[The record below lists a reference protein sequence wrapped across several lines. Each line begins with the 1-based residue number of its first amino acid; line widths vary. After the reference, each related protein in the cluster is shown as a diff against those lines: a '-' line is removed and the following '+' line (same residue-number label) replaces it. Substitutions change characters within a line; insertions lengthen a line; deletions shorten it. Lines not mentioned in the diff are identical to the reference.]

1 MNTKLLVQGIIGVI
15 PGGVSTE
22 DFAVIISTDKN
33 TAKKILNMLIQNGI
47 GQTIGNLVNFDDGD
61 KLKTALLAINNGV
74 PIEEV
79 SRYIDWKD
87 FEGLVAEILDTKH
100 FDVLR
105 NFRMTKPTM
114 EIDVIGVRLGV
125 ALLIDCKHWKKLS
138 RSALET
144 IVVKQIERVK
154 YYISNAKDVIAA
166 PVIVT
171 LNQEET
177 SFINKVPIV
186 PILQFSSFI
195 DEFYGSLEEIKT
207 IEK

>member
-1 MNTKLLVQGIIGVI
+1 MNTKLLVQGIIGII

-33 TAKKILNMLIQNGI
+33 TAKKILDMLIQNGI

-114 EIDVIGVRLGV
+114 EIDVVGVRLGV

-138 RSALET
+138 HSALET

-154 YYISNAKDVIAA
+154 YYVSNAKDVIAA

>member
-1 MNTKLLVQGIIGVI
+1 MNTKLLVQGISGII
-15 PGGVSTE
+15 PGGISIE
-22 DFAVIISTDKN
+22 DFAAIISTDKN
-33 TAKKILNMLIQNGI
+33 TAEKILDMLTQNGI
-47 GQTIGNLVNFDDGD
+47 GQTIGNIVNFEDSD
-61 KLKTALLAINNGV
+61 KLKTALFAIKNGV

-87 FEGLVAEILDTKH
+87 FEGLVAEILDSKH

-105 NFRMTKPTM
+105 NFRMTRPTM
-114 EIDVIGVRLGV
+114 EIDVVGVRLGI
-125 ALLIDCKHWKKLS
+125 ALLIDCKHWKRLS
-138 RSALET
+138 YSALET
-144 IVVKQIERVK
+144 IVVKQVERVK
-154 YYISNAKDVIAA
+154 HYVSNAKDVIAA

-177 SFINKVPIV
+177 SFINRVPIV

>member
-1 MNTKLLVQGIIGVI
+1 VQGISGII
-15 PGGVSTE
+15 PGGISIE

-33 TAKKILNMLIQNGI
+33 TAKKILDMLIQNGI
-47 GQTIGNLVNFDDGD
+47 GQTIGNLVNFEDGD
-61 KLKTALLAINNGV
+61 KLKTALFVIKNGV

-87 FEGLVAEILDTKH
+87 FEGLVAEILDSKH
-100 FDVLR
+100 FNVLR

-114 EIDVIGVRLGV
+114 EIDVVGVRLGI
-125 ALLIDCKHWKKLS
+125 ALLIDCKHWKRLS
-138 RSALET
+138 HSALET

-154 YYISNAKDVIAA
+154 HYISNAKDVIAA

-177 SFINKVPIV
+177 SFINRVPIV
-186 PILQFSSFI
+186 PILQLSSFI
-195 DEFYGSLEEIKT
+195 DEFYGSMEEIKT

>member
-1 MNTKLLVQGIIGVI
+1 MNIKLLVQGITGVI

-22 DFAVIISTDKN
+22 DFAVITSTDKN
-33 TAKKILNMLIQNGI
+33 TAEKILGMLIQNGI

-61 KLKTALLAINNGV
+61 KLKTALLAIKNGV

-79 SRYIDWKD
+79 SRHIDWKD

-114 EIDVIGVRLGV
+114 EIDVVGVRLGV

-138 RSALET
+138 RSALGT

-154 YYISNAKDVIAA
+154 YYVSNVKDVVAV

>member
-1 MNTKLLVQGIIGVI
+1 MQAISGVI
-15 PGGVSTE
+15 PGGISTK
-22 DFAVIISTDKN
+22 DFAAIISADKN
-33 TAKKILNMLIQNGI
+33 TAEKILDMLTQNEI
-47 GQTIGNLVNFDDGD
+47 GQTIGNLVNFEDGD
-61 KLKTALLAINNGV
+61 KLKTALFAIKNGV

-105 NFRMTKPTM
+105 NFRLTKPTM
-114 EIDVIGVRLGV
+114 EIDVVGIHLGI

-144 IVVKQIERVK
+144 IVAKQTERVK
-154 YYISNAKDVIAA
+154 YYVSNAKDVIAA

-177 SFINKVPIV
+177 SFISKVPIV

-195 DEFYGSLEEIKT
+195 DEFYGSMEEIKT

>member
-1 MNTKLLVQGIIGVI
+1 MNTKLLVQGISGVI
-15 PGGVSTE
+15 SGGISIE
-22 DFAVIISTDKN
+22 DFAVVTSTDKN
-33 TAKKILNMLIQNGI
+33 TAEKILDMLIQNGI
-47 GQTIGNLVNFDDGD
+47 GQTIGNLVNFEDGD
-61 KLKTALLAINNGV
+61 KLKTALLAIKNGI

-87 FEGLVAEILDTKH
+87 FEGLVAEILDSKH

-114 EIDVIGVRLGV
+114 EIDVVGVRLGI

-138 RSALET
+138 HSALET

-154 YYISNAKDVIAA
+154 HYVSNAKDVIAA

-177 SFINKVPIV
+177 SFISRVPIV

>member
-1 MNTKLLVQGIIGVI
+1 MNTKLLMQAISGVI
-15 PGGVSTE
+15 PGGISTK
-22 DFAVIISTDKN
+22 DFAAIISTDKN
-33 TAKKILNMLIQNGI
+33 TAEKILDMLTQNGI
-47 GQTIGNLVNFDDGD
+47 GQTIGNLVNFEDGD
-61 KLKTALLAINNGV
+61 KLKTALFAIKNGV

-87 FEGLVAEILDTKH
+87 FEGLVAEILDSKH

-105 NFRMTKPTM
+105 NFRLTKPTM
-114 EIDVIGVRLGV
+114 EIDVVGVRLGI
-125 ALLIDCKHWKKLS
+125 ALVIDCKHWKRLS

-154 YYISNAKDVIAA
+154 HYISNAKDVIAA

-177 SFINKVPIV
+177 SFISKVPIV
-186 PILQFSSFI
+186 PILQLSSFI
-195 DEFYGSLEEIKT
+195 DEFYGSMEEIKT

>member
-1 MNTKLLVQGIIGVI
+1 MNTKLLVQGITGVI
-15 PGGVSTE
+15 PGGISAE
-22 DFAVIISTDKN
+22 DFAVIISADKS
-33 TAKKILNMLIQNGI
+33 TAEKILEILTQNGI
-47 GQTIGNLVNFDDGD
+47 GKTIGNLTNFEDGD
-61 KLKTALLAINNGV
+61 KLKTALLAIKNGV

-87 FEGLVAEILDTKH
+87 FEGLVAEILYSKH

-114 EIDVIGVRLGV
+114 EIDVVGVRLGV
-125 ALLIDCKHWKKLS
+125 ALLIDCKHWKRLS
-138 RSALET
+138 RSALQT

-154 YYISNAKDVIAA
+154 HYILNTKGVIAA

-171 LNQEET
+171 LNQEDI
-177 SFINKVPIV
+177 SFINRVPIV
-186 PILQFSSFI
+186 SILQFSSFI

>member
-1 MNTKLLVQGIIGVI
+1 MNTKLLVQGISGII
-15 PGGVSTE
+15 PGGISIE
-22 DFAVIISTDKN
+22 DFAAIISTDKN
-33 TAKKILNMLIQNGI
+33 TAEKILDMLTQNGI
-47 GQTIGNLVNFDDGD
+47 GQTIGNLVNFEDGD
-61 KLKTALLAINNGV
+61 KLKTALFAIKNGV

-87 FEGLVAEILDTKH
+87 FEGLVAEILDSKH

-105 NFRMTKPTM
+105 NFRMTRPTM
-114 EIDVIGVRLGV
+114 EIDVVGVRLGI
-125 ALLIDCKHWKKLS
+125 ALLIDCKHWKRLS
-138 RSALET
+138 YSALET

-154 YYISNAKDVIAA
+154 HYVSNAKDVIAA

-177 SFINKVPIV
+177 SFINRVPIV

>member
-1 MNTKLLVQGIIGVI
+1 MQAISGVI
-15 PGGVSTE
+15 PGGISTK
-22 DFAVIISTDKN
+22 DFAAIISTDKN
-33 TAKKILNMLIQNGI
+33 TAEKILDMLTQNGI
-47 GQTIGNLVNFDDGD
+47 GQTIGNLVNFEDGD
-61 KLKTALLAINNGV
+61 KLKTALFAIKNGV

-87 FEGLVAEILDTKH
+87 FEGLVAEILDSKH

-114 EIDVIGVRLGV
+114 EIDVVGVRLGI
-125 ALLIDCKHWKKLS
+125 ALIIDCKHWKRLS
-138 RSALET
+138 HSALET
-144 IVVKQIERVK
+144 IVVKQVERVK
-154 YYISNAKDVIAA
+154 HYISNAKDVIAV

-177 SFINKVPIV
+177 SFISNVPIV
-186 PILQFSSFI
+186 SILQLSSFI
-195 DEFYGSLEEIKT
+195 DEFYGSMEEIKT

>member
-1 MNTKLLVQGIIGVI
+1 MNTKLLTQAISGVI
-15 PGGVSTE
+15 PGGISTK
-22 DFAVIISTDKN
+22 DFAAIISTDKN
-33 TAKKILNMLIQNGI
+33 TAEKILDMLTQNGI
-47 GQTIGNLVNFDDGD
+47 GQTIGNLVNFEDGD
-61 KLKTALLAINNGV
+61 KLKTALFAIKNGV

-87 FEGLVAEILDTKH
+87 FEGLVAEILDSKH

-114 EIDVIGVRLGV
+114 EIDVVGVRLGI
-125 ALLIDCKHWKKLS
+125 ALLIDCKHWKRLS
-138 RSALET
+138 HSALET

-154 YYISNAKDVIAA
+154 HYISNAKDVIAA

-177 SFINKVPIV
+177 SFISKVPIV
-186 PILQFSSFI
+186 PILQLSSFI
-195 DEFYGSLEEIKT
+195 DEFYGSMEEIKT

>member
-1 MNTKLLVQGIIGVI
+1 MQAISGVI
-15 PGGVSTE
+15 PGGISTK
-22 DFAVIISTDKN
+22 DFAAIISTDKN
-33 TAKKILNMLIQNGI
+33 TAEKILDMLTQNGI
-47 GQTIGNLVNFDDGD
+47 GQTIGNLVNFEDGD
-61 KLKTALLAINNGV
+61 KLKTALFAIKNGV

-87 FEGLVAEILDTKH
+87 FEGLVAEILDSKH

-105 NFRMTKPTM
+105 NFRLTKPTM
-114 EIDVIGVRLGV
+114 EIDVVGVRLGI
-125 ALLIDCKHWKKLS
+125 ALLIDCKHWKRLS

-154 YYISNAKDVIAA
+154 HYISSTKDVVAA

-171 LNQEET
+171 LNQEEI

>member
-1 MNTKLLVQGIIGVI
+1 MNAKLLVQGITGVI
-15 PGGVSTE
+15 PGGVSIE
-22 DFAVIISTDKN
+22 DFAAIIGINKN
-33 TAKKILNMLIQNGI
+33 TAEKILDILIQNGI
-47 GQTIGNLVNFDDGD
+47 GKTIGNLVNFDNGD
-61 KLKTALLAINNGV
+61 KIRTALLAIKNGI

-87 FEGLVAEILDTKH
+87 FEGLVAEILDSNH

-114 EIDVIGVRLGV
+114 EIDVIGVRLGI
-125 ALLIDCKHWKKLS
+125 ALLIDCKHWKRLS
-138 RSALET
+138 HSALET
-144 IVVKQIERVK
+144 IVVKQVERVK
-154 YYISNAKDVIAA
+154 HYVLSSKDVIAV

-171 LNQEET
+171 LYQEET
-177 SFINKVPIV
+177 SFINRVPIV
-186 PILQFSSFI
+186 PILQFSSFV

>member
-33 TAKKILNMLIQNGI
+33 TAKKILDTLIQNGI

-61 KLKTALLAINNGV
+61 KLKTALLAIKNGV

-79 SRYIDWKD
+79 SRHIDWKD

-114 EIDVIGVRLGV
+114 EIDVVGVRLGV

-144 IVVKQIERVK
+144 IVAKQIERVK
-154 YYISNAKDVIAA
+154 YYVSNAKDVIAA

>member
-1 MNTKLLVQGIIGVI
+1 MNIKLLEQGISGII
-15 PGGVSTE
+15 PGGISIE

-33 TAKKILNMLIQNGI
+33 TAERILDMLIQNGI
-47 GQTIGNLVNFDDGD
+47 GQTIGDLVNFEDGD
-61 KLKTALLAINNGV
+61 KLKTALLAIKNGI

-79 SRYIDWKD
+79 SQYIDWKD

>member
-1 MNTKLLVQGIIGVI
+1 MQAISGVI
-15 PGGVSTE
+15 PGGISTK
-22 DFAVIISTDKN
+22 DFAAIISTDKN
-33 TAKKILNMLIQNGI
+33 TAEKILDMLTQNGI
-47 GQTIGNLVNFDDGD
+47 GQTIGNLVNFEDGD
-61 KLKTALLAINNGV
+61 KLKTALFAIKNGV

-87 FEGLVAEILDTKH
+87 FEGLVAEILDSKH

-105 NFRMTKPTM
+105 NFRLTKPTM
-114 EIDVIGVRLGV
+114 EIDVVGVRLGI
-125 ALLIDCKHWKKLS
+125 ALIIDCKHWKRLS
-138 RSALET
+138 HSALET
-144 IVVKQIERVK
+144 IVVKQVERVK
-154 YYISNAKDVIAA
+154 HYISNAKDVIAA

-177 SFINKVPIV
+177 SFISRVPIV
-186 PILQFSSFI
+186 PILQLSSFI

>member
-1 MNTKLLVQGIIGVI
+1 MNTKLLVQGISGII
-15 PGGVSTE
+15 PGGISIE
-22 DFAVIISTDKN
+22 DFAAIISTDKN
-33 TAKKILNMLIQNGI
+33 TAEKILDMLTQNGI
-47 GQTIGNLVNFDDGD
+47 GQTIGNIVNFEDSD
-61 KLKTALLAINNGV
+61 KLKTALFAIKNGV

-79 SRYIDWKD
+79 SRYIAWKD
-87 FEGLVAEILDTKH
+87 FEGLVAEILDSKH

-105 NFRMTKPTM
+105 NFRMTRPTM
-114 EIDVIGVRLGV
+114 EIDVVGVRLGI
-125 ALLIDCKHWKKLS
+125 ALLIDCKHWKRLS
-138 RSALET
+138 YSALET
-144 IVVKQIERVK
+144 IVVKQVERVK
-154 YYISNAKDVIAA
+154 HYVSNAKDVIAA

-177 SFINKVPIV
+177 SFINRVPIV

>member
-1 MNTKLLVQGIIGVI
+1 MQGISGII
-15 PGGVSTE
+15 PGGISIE
-22 DFAVIISTDKN
+22 DFAAIISTDKN
-33 TAKKILNMLIQNGI
+33 TAEKILDMLTQNGI
-47 GQTIGNLVNFDDGD
+47 GQTIGNIVNFEDSD
-61 KLKTALLAINNGV
+61 KLKTALFAIKNGV

-87 FEGLVAEILDTKH
+87 FEGLVAEILDSKH

-105 NFRMTKPTM
+105 NFRMTRPTM
-114 EIDVIGVRLGV
+114 EIDVVGVRLGI
-125 ALLIDCKHWKKLS
+125 ALLIDCKHWKRLS
-138 RSALET
+138 YSALET

-154 YYISNAKDVIAA
+154 HYVSNAKDVIAA

-177 SFINKVPIV
+177 SFINRVPIV

>member
-1 MNTKLLVQGIIGVI
+1 MNAKLLVQGITGVI

-33 TAKKILNMLIQNGI
+33 TAKKILDMLIQNGI

-61 KLKTALLAINNGV
+61 KLKTALLAIKNGV

-79 SRYIDWKD
+79 SRHIDWKD

-114 EIDVIGVRLGV
+114 EIDVVGVRLGV

>member
-1 MNTKLLVQGIIGVI
+1 MQAISGVI
-15 PGGVSTE
+15 PGGISTK
-22 DFAVIISTDKN
+22 DFAAIISTDKN
-33 TAKKILNMLIQNGI
+33 TAEKILDMLTQNGI
-47 GQTIGNLVNFDDGD
+47 GQTIGNLVNFEDGD
-61 KLKTALLAINNGV
+61 KLKTALFAIKNGV

-87 FEGLVAEILDTKH
+87 FEGLVAEILDSKH

-105 NFRMTKPTM
+105 NFRLTKPTM
-114 EIDVIGVRLGV
+114 EIDVVGVRLGI
-125 ALLIDCKHWKKLS
+125 ALIIDCKHWKRLS
-138 RSALET
+138 HSALET
-144 IVVKQIERVK
+144 IVVKQVERVK
-154 YYISNAKDVIAA
+154 HYISNAKDVIAV

-186 PILQFSSFI
+186 PILQLSSLI
-195 DEFYGSLEEIKT
+195 DEFYGSMEEIKT

>member
-1 MNTKLLVQGIIGVI
+1 MNTKLFVQAISGVI
-15 PGGVSTE
+15 PGGISTE
-22 DFAVIISTDKN
+22 DFAVIISTDKK
-33 TAKKILNMLIQNGI
+33 TAEKALDVLMQNGI
-47 GQTIGNLVNFDDGD
+47 GQTVGNLVNFDDGD
-61 KLKTALLAINNGV
+61 KLKTALLAIKNGV

-79 SRYIDWKD
+79 SRHIDWKD

-114 EIDVIGVRLGV
+114 EIDVVGVRLGV

-154 YYISNAKDVIAA
+154 YYVSNAKDVIAA

>member
-33 TAKKILNMLIQNGI
+33 TAKKILDTLIQNGI

>member
-1 MNTKLLVQGIIGVI
+1 MNTKLFVQGISGII
-15 PGGVSTE
+15 PGGISAE

-33 TAKKILNMLIQNGI
+33 TAKKILDMLIQNGI

-61 KLKTALLAINNGV
+61 KLKTALLAIKNGV

-79 SRYIDWKD
+79 SRHIDWKD

-154 YYISNAKDVIAA
+154 YYVSNAKDVIAA

>member
-1 MNTKLLVQGIIGVI
+1 MQGISGII
-15 PGGVSTE
+15 PGGISIE
-22 DFAVIISTDKN
+22 DFAAIISTDKN
-33 TAKKILNMLIQNGI
+33 TAEKILDMLTQNGI
-47 GQTIGNLVNFDDGD
+47 GQTIGNLVNFEDGD
-61 KLKTALLAINNGV
+61 KLKTALFAIKNGV

-87 FEGLVAEILDTKH
+87 FEGLVAEILDSKH

-105 NFRMTKPTM
+105 NFRMTRPTM
-114 EIDVIGVRLGV
+114 EIDVVGVRLGI
-125 ALLIDCKHWKKLS
+125 ALLIDCKHWKRLS
-138 RSALET
+138 YSALET

-154 YYISNAKDVIAA
+154 HYVSNAKDVIAA

-177 SFINKVPIV
+177 SFINRVPIV

>member
-1 MNTKLLVQGIIGVI
+1 LNTKLLVQGISGII
-15 PGGVSTE
+15 PGGISIE
-22 DFAVIISTDKN
+22 DFAAIISTDKN
-33 TAKKILNMLIQNGI
+33 TAEKILDMLTQNGI
-47 GQTIGNLVNFDDGD
+47 GQTIGNLVNFEDGD
-61 KLKTALLAINNGV
+61 KLKTALFAIKNGV

-87 FEGLVAEILDTKH
+87 FEGLVAEILDSKH

-114 EIDVIGVRLGV
+114 EIDVVGIHLGI
-125 ALLIDCKHWKKLS
+125 ALLIDCKHWKRLS

-154 YYISNAKDVIAA
+154 HYISSTKDVVAA

-171 LNQEET
+171 LNQEEI

-186 PILQFSSFI
+186 PILQFSSFV

>member
-79 SRYIDWKD
+79 SRHIDWKD

-114 EIDVIGVRLGV
+114 EIDVVGVRLGV

-138 RSALET
+138 HSALET

-154 YYISNAKDVIAA
+154 YYVSNAKDVIAA

>member
-1 MNTKLLVQGIIGVI
+1 MQAISGVI
-15 PGGVSTE
+15 PGGISTK
-22 DFAVIISTDKN
+22 DFAAIISTDKN
-33 TAKKILNMLIQNGI
+33 TAEKILDMLTQNGI
-47 GQTIGNLVNFDDGD
+47 GQTIGNLVNFEDGD
-61 KLKTALLAINNGV
+61 KLKTALFAIKNGV

-87 FEGLVAEILDTKH
+87 FEGLVAEILDSKH

-114 EIDVIGVRLGV
+114 EIDVVGVRLGI
-125 ALLIDCKHWKKLS
+125 ALIIDCKHWKRLS
-138 RSALET
+138 HSALET
-144 IVVKQIERVK
+144 IVVKQVERVK
-154 YYISNAKDVIAA
+154 HYISNAKDVIAA

-177 SFINKVPIV
+177 SFISKVPIV
-186 PILQFSSFI
+186 PILQLSSFI
-195 DEFYGSLEEIKT
+195 DEFYGSMEEIKT

>member
-1 MNTKLLVQGIIGVI
+1 MQGIIGII

-33 TAKKILNMLIQNGI
+33 TAKKILDMLIQNGI

-154 YYISNAKDVIAA
+154 YYVSNAKDVIAA